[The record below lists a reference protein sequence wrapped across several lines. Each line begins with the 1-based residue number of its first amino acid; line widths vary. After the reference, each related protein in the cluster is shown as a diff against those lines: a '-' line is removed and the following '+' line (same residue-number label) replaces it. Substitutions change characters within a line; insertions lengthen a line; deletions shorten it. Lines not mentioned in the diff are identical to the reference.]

1 MVDIQEQR
9 NASQE
14 AYEKANLHKELHE
27 INAEKERFRESYN
40 RAVHEI
46 NRVTHENERMKNEL
60 SSTNY
65 SPTSPPAQ
73 SHEQL
78 NFGSPVFGT
87 KATLFG
93 RQSDPNQGTS
103 AERSSF
109 APYKTGAFPIM
120 SPVQG
125 RDSNTT
131 DPQARSTGPPEIV
144 QQGWQQPG
152 GAAGT
157 VQQGWQS
164 SWGPGSQGP
173 AAHFG
178 QGPPQGNAPSFQGF
192 SPRSNPYGQGPA
204 PGNEGNRSH
213 NEGQDRGGNDRAPI
227 TGNQGQGGPKSFTEQ
242 SSDQGGNEQGG
253 NEDWPG
259 DNHDWTGENIPK
271 HLIRK
276 EAEKIVFPPFPDVI
290 SWRAW
295 KSSAIHAVVQA
306 SARPDPEAIIEWIK
320 QSFEKG
326 KR

>member
-1 MVDIQEQR
+1 MEAAMKAHRESCEAEFHRRATEYRDELLADKAKGASQLQTTVELLRSENLGLITQRNNQAMVDIQEQR
-9 NASQE
+9 KASQE
-14 AYEKANLHKELHE
+14 AYENANLHKELHE

-213 NEGQDRGGNDRAPI
+213 NEGQDRG
-227 TGNQGQGGPKSFTEQ
+227 
-242 SSDQGGNEQGG
+242 
-253 NEDWPG
+253 
-259 DNHDWTGENIPK
+259 
-271 HLIRK
+271 
-276 EAEKIVFPPFPDVI
+276 
-290 SWRAW
+290 
-295 KSSAIHAVVQA
+295 
-306 SARPDPEAIIEWIK
+306 
-320 QSFEKG
+320 
-326 KR
+326 